1 MAFELALTKDRA
13 YELLELTVANGARP
27 VIIIQDP
34 DGTAD
39 ELLIDLIFS
48 GRKDTAVFEY
58 NEFIMNE
65 AFDIEKINRLTERC
79 FVIIK
84 DVKSLHGK
92 SATSKILA
100 DFVKRMADEST
111 AVIFTGETA
120 VYDMDEFIGLS
131 REYIHY
137 IITLD
142 SEKE

>member
-39 ELLIDLIFS
+39 EFLIDLIFS